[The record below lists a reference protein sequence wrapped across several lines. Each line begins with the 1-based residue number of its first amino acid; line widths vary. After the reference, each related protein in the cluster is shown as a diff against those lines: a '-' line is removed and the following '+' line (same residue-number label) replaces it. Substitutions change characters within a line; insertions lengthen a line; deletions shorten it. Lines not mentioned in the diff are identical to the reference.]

1 MLFAST
7 SRINTLVDELEHKL
21 LVMAAITDADF
32 NSDIRKLHEIKEH
45 VLKVDS
51 KLGKKDI

>member
-51 KLGKKDI
+51 KLEKKDT